1 MCYYFFFVDY
11 ILPIFCF
18 TVAVIACYYTYK
30 TYKQSHII
38 QNTLSERR
46 YQWNKKELEKL
57 FSTLSISSIDS
68 FFEHPDTI
76 SDVLWQGI
84 GKVDLNTFQYDGKER
99 TEIEKFITRLF
110 EFCLLNYKQTPS
122 KQWKFQSINS
132 NEPFDPEKERDR
144 INELEAKARALMPLY
159 KKIKKVLLNYQ
170 VDLNEIDAKALDF
183 YNKKNQ
189 DLELL

>member
-18 TVAVIACYYTYK
+18 TVAVIACYYAYK

-76 SDVLWQGI
+76 SDVLWQGL
-84 GKVDLNTFQYDGKER
+84 GTVDLNTFQYDGKER
-99 TEIEKFITRLF
+99 TEIEKFITRMF
-110 EFCLLNYKQTPS
+110 EFCLLNYEQTHS
-122 KQWKFQSINS
+122 KQWKFQPNNS
-132 NEPFDPEKERDR
+132 NEPFDSEKERDR
-144 INELEAKARALMPLY
+144 INELEAKARELKPLY
-159 KKIKKVLLNYQ
+159 KKVKKVLLDYQ
-170 VDLNEIDAKALDF
+170 VDLNEIDAKALGF

-189 DLELL
+189 ELEIL

>member
-1 MCYYFFFVDY
+1 MKDCS
-11 ILPIFCF
+11 FCMNLIEIIISLVTCIF
-18 TVAVIACYYTYK
+18 TVALFLKGKDILKVINA
-30 TYKQSHII
+30 
-38 QNTLSERR
+38 ERR
-46 YQWNKKELEKL
+46 YQWNKKELENL

-99 TEIEKFITRLF
+99 TEIEKFITGLF

-122 KQWKFQSINS
+122 KQWKFQPINS
-132 NEPFDPEKERDR
+132 NEPFDYQKERDG
-144 INELEAKARALMPLY
+144 INELEAKARELKPLY
-159 KKIKKVLLNYQ
+159 KKVKKILLDYQ

-189 DLELL
+189 ELEIL